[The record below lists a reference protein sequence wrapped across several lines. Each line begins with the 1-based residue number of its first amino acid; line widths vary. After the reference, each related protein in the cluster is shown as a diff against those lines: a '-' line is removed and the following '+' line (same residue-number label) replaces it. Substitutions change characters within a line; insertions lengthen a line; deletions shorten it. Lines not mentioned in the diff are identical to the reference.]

1 MSCRPTLAR
10 PLLFSV
16 LAGALSGCA
25 AISLPQPQAS
35 ADDAAAVKEVPPLV
49 APDGFMVEGVAPE
62 VWHAMEVAER
72 QDWLASSVQQAHAL
86 IARSSCGNLWRSQQ
100 RCSGEVKGT
109 YHLMQPTEFR
119 VVVQCPQTRS
129 SDVYWFV
136 GGGEMNGPALANAK
150 PVCSDG
156 DLAVYYG
163 HVSMVVQNG
172 YR

>member
-1 MSCRPTLAR
+1 MSCRSALAR
-10 PLLFSV
+10 PFLFIV

-25 AISLPQPQAS
+25 AFSLPQPQVS
-35 ADDAAAVKEVPPLV
+35 VDAAADVPPLV
-49 APDGFMVEGVAPE
+49 APDGFVVEGVAPE
-62 VWHAMEVAER
+62 VWQAMEASDQ
-72 QDWLASSVQQAHAL
+72 QDWLDSSVQQAHAL
-86 IARSSCGNLWRSQQ
+86 INRSSCGNLWRSQQ
-100 RCSGEVKGT
+100 RCSAEVTGT

-136 GGGEMNGPALANAK
+136 GGDEMNGPELANAK